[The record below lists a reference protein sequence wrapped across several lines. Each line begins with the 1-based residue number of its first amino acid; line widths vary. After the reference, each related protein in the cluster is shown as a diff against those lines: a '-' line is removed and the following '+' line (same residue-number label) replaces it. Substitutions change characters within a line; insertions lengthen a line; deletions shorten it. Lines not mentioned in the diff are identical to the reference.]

1 MSSTH
6 TISENVLVNIRE
18 LLKAGEHEKALQVIH
33 RTGSQAPEMKNAQGV
48 CMLRMG
54 RIEGAIDVLR
64 ELVFQKQLCIPLNT
78 PPLFQANYATALLLK
93 HYNQMAIEIIKS
105 LPDSAHPYVS
115 QLKQAIGQWQQA
127 LPLHQWFRCL
137 VRVYPPTPVVL
148 NFPPG
153 QV

>member
-6 TISENVLVNIRE
+6 TLPEEVLINIRE
-18 LLKAGEHEKALQVIH
+18 LLNTDQAEKALQLIH
-33 RTGSQAPEMKNAQGV
+33 RTGSQLPEMKNAQGV
-48 CMLRMG
+48 CLLRLG

-64 ELVFQKQLCIPLNT
+64 ELVFQKQLCIPENT
-78 PPLFQANYATALLLK
+78 PPLYQANYATALLLK

-105 LPDSAHPYVS
+105 LPNSDHPYIG
-115 QLKQAIGQWQQA
+115 QLVQAIHQWQQS

-137 VRVYPPTPVVL
+137 VKLYPPTPVTL
-148 NFPPG
+148 KFQPG